1 MNKKTSTTVAVI
13 ACLLVGAIP
22 VAVSF
27 RLSQQQSL
35 QAEQER
41 LIAYASDV
49 LFRSERTAQQA
60 YSGIDRLI
68 HAQSGDPCS
77 DSQLRLMAEIDVTS
91 IDIQTMGFVAD
102 GKLMCSSFG
111 RYGAGVV
118 MAGNPPVLGTDGASL
133 RTRVQLPFAPGKT
146 FIVVERKGYAAVL
159 DEGTATDVQTEP
171 GNVSLATFSPTNH
184 SYRSVRGP
192 VQQSWIDHEGVDT
205 PTAFIEGGFLV
216 AVVKSKRYATKTLA
230 AMPLTELHQ
239 RTGQVTRYLLPFGLA
254 AGAALALLV
263 FLLARRQMAMPAVL
277 RAALR
282 KRELFLLYQPIV
294 DLQSRKTIGA
304 EALVRWRRSDGSMVA
319 PDVFIPIAESSGL
332 IRQVTSQV
340 LEMVTRDAQG
350 LFRAHPDF
358 HIGINLSAA
367 DLKSRRTPEL
377 LRQLMKD
384 TAAGPRNLLVEAT
397 ERGLMD
403 AEHVRQIIHDI
414 RALGIE
420 VAIDD
425 FGTGYSSL
433 SYLGTFE
440 LDYLKIDKSFVDT
453 LNTGAATS
461 DVALHIIE
469 MAKAL
474 KLKMIAEGVE
484 TEPQA
489 QLLAARGV
497 QYAQGWLFARPM
509 SMDALKIHLAAP
521 EAPAN

>member
-1 MNKKTSTTVAVI
+1 MNNKASTALTVI
-13 ACLLVGAIP
+13 ACVLVGAIP
-22 VAVSF
+22 VVASF
-27 RLSQQQSL
+27 WLSQQQSL
-35 QAEQER
+35 QAEKER

-49 LFRSERTAQQA
+49 LYRSERTAQQTFT
-60 YSGIDRLI
+60 GIDRLI
-68 HAQSGDPCS
+68 RARAGDPCS
-77 DSQLRLMAEIDVTS
+77 DMQISLMAEIDVTS
-91 IDIQTMGFVAD
+91 IDIQAMGYIANGD
-102 GKLMCSSFG
+102 LLCSSFG
-111 RYGAGVV
+111 RYGAGV
-118 MAGNPPVLGTDGASL
+118 ALTGNPPVFGPDGTSV
-133 RTRVQLPFAPGKT
+133 RTQVELPFALGKT
-146 FIVVERKGYAAVL
+146 FIVIERAGYAAVL
-159 DEGTATDVQTEP
+159 DAGTATDVQTDP
-171 GNVSLATFSPTNH
+171 STISLATISPKNRQF
-184 SYRSVRGP
+184 RSVRGP
-192 VQQSWIDHEGVDT
+192 VQQSWIDREGPDT
-205 PTAFIEGGFLV
+205 PTTFIDGDYLV
-216 AVVKSKRYATKTLA
+216 AVVKSQRFSTKTLA
-230 AMPLTELHQ
+230 SMPVAELHA
-239 RTGQVTRYLLPFGLA
+239 RAGRAALYLLPFGIA
-254 AGAALALLV
+254 AGVALALLA
-263 FLLARRQMAMPAVL
+263 FMLARRQMAMPAIL
-277 RAALR
+277 RKALR

-304 EALVRWRRSDGSMVA
+304 EALVRWRRSDGTMVP

-332 IRQVTSQV
+332 IKQVTHQV

-350 LFRAHPDF
+350 LFQAHPDF

-367 DLKSRRTPEL
+367 DLKSSKTPEL
-377 LRQLMKD
+377 LKQLIKD

-403 AEHVRQIIHDI
+403 AERVRQVIRDI

-420 VAIDD
+420 VAVDD

-453 LNTGAATS
+453 LETGAATS

-509 SMDALKIHLAAP
+509 SMEALKTHLAAP
-521 EAPAN
+521 AAAST